1 MTLQFHS
8 CIYIQRKRKH
18 DPKRYMHSG
27 VHCSTVYNS
36 QDMEVTID
44 KGIGKE
50 DVVCIYNGILF
61 IHYKNEIM

>member
-1 MTLQFHS
+1 
-8 CIYIQRKRKH
+8 
-18 DPKRYMHSG
+18 MHSG

-50 DVVCIYNGILF
+50 DVVCIYNGILL